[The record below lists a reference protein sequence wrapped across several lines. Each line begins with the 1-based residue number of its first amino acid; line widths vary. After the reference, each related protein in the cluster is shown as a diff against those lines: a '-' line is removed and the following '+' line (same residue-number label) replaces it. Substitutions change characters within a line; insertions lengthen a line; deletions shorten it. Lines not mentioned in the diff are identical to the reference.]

1 MPGGVRMGIDLN
13 LLVLTAISIGFV
25 HTLIGPDHYLPF
37 VAMSAARN
45 WSRRKTLLVTA
56 ACGVG
61 HVLGSIVLGFVGI
74 AIGAALHRLEWIEGL
89 RGDLA
94 AWGLIAFGLAYM
106 AWGLKRAWRDR
117 EHSHEHLHAD
127 GTRHH
132 HVHAHHTRDEHLHV
146 HIQVDT
152 DSARSLTPW
161 ALFVVF
167 ILGPCEALIPLLMY
181 PAAQHSWWG
190 ISLVVIAFAVTTILT
205 MVTIVYLAV
214 RGLERLPLKAAE
226 RYTHALAGAALSL
239 CGLGIVFGL

>member
-1 MPGGVRMGIDLN
+1 MDIDLN

-45 WSRRKTLLVTA
+45 WTRRKTLLVTA

-61 HVLGSIVLGFVGI
+61 HVLGSIVLGLVGI
-74 AIGAALHRLEWIEGL
+74 AIGAALHRLEWIEGV

-94 AWGLIAFGLAYM
+94 AWALTAFGLVYM
-106 AWGLKRAWRDR
+106 AWGLRRAWRDR
-117 EHSHEHLHAD
+117 EHSHEHMHSD
-127 GTRHH
+127 GTRHRH
-132 HVHAHHTRDEHLHV
+132 THAHHTRDEHLHV
-146 HIQVDT
+146 HVLVDT
-152 DSARSLTPW
+152 DSVRSLTPW
-161 ALFVVF
+161 ALFIVF

-181 PAAQHSWWG
+181 PASQHSWWG
-190 ISLVVIAFAVTTILT
+190 VSLVVVAFAVTTILT
-205 MVTIVYLAV
+205 MLAIVYLAV

-226 RYTHALAGAALSL
+226 RYTHALAGAALSV

>member
-1 MPGGVRMGIDLN
+1 MDIDLN

-45 WSRRKTLLVTA
+45 WTRRKTLLVTA

-61 HVLGSIVLGFVGI
+61 HVLGSIVLGLVGI
-74 AIGAALHRLEWIEGL
+74 ALGAALHHLEWIEGL

-94 AWGLIAFGLAYM
+94 AWALTTFGLVYM

-117 EHSHEHLHAD
+117 QHSHEHLHAD
-127 GTRHH
+127 GTRHRH
-132 HVHAHHTRDEHLHV
+132 THAHHVRDEHLHV
-146 HIQVDT
+146 HVQVDT
-152 DSARSLTPW
+152 DTVRSITPW

-181 PAAQHSWWG
+181 PASQHSWWG
-190 ISLVVIAFAVTTILT
+190 VSLVVLSFAATTIVT
-205 MVTIVYLAV
+205 MMTIVYLAV